1 MIFPELTGG
10 LLTISVLGAYTHRR
24 ARQMEPNGASFD
36 WLSSIHSPA
45 LDRCAI
51 FMRARAL
58 TCMYSPPP
66 DRLTRAKIRRDF
78 PNSPLDGTVYHNKT
92 INNWKIVIYNIFRSR
107 QYNSALALFLS
118 CSVHLFIISVYQ

>member
-66 DRLTRAKIRRDF
+66 TVLPERKYAEIF
-78 PNSPLDGTVYHNKT
+78 PTA
-92 INNWKIVIYNIFRSR
+92 R
-107 QYNSALALFLS
+107 
-118 CSVHLFIISVYQ
+118 